1 MVELRVP
8 SLRERSQDIPH
19 FIEFFSNQ
27 FSKKYDRPK
36 WAPTPEELAIFS
48 EFGWPGNIRQLGH
61 VIEQSYVLRCPPT
74 LPNQH
79 SEARLG
85 SNSLPFLNLAEL
97 RKTAVKQALKATNGH
112 KGRAAGLLGV
122 HANTLTRMLAE
133 LDPE

>member
-8 SLRERSQDIPH
+8 SLRDRAQDIPH
-19 FIEFFSNQ
+19 FVEFFSNQ

-36 WAPTPEELAIFS
+36 WTPTPEELAEFS
-48 EFGWPGNIRQLGH
+48 AFGWPGNIRQLGH

-74 LPNQH
+74 LPNQLG
-79 SEARLG
+79 EARLG
-85 SNSLPFLNLAEL
+85 SNSLPILNLAEL

-112 KGRAAGLLGV
+112 KGRAARLLGV

-133 LDPE
+133 LDSE